1 MRPKSR
7 FALALLPFSLGLS
20 ALALLPFSL
29 GLSAVALLPF
39 LLAAPAAAED
49 CSISYE
55 WKLDTAKKALAAH
68 PEDRL
73 YEFTDD
79 QLAGFKAGLMA
90 EAKEMNVQLL
100 IDAVPHVH
108 NVLVL
113 EYPGGAELGFM
124 FDDCFIGPDKI
135 TPERWNEMKGW
146 AHIEKGTGTGTG
158 TQPEPQSSRRF
169 NFPGSYLLRI

>member
-1 MRPKSR
+1 
-7 FALALLPFSLGLS
+7 
-20 ALALLPFSL
+20 
-29 GLSAVALLPF
+29 
-39 LLAAPAAAED
+39 
-49 CSISYE
+49 
-55 WKLDTAKKALAAH
+55 
-68 PEDRL
+68 
-73 YEFTDD
+73 
-79 QLAGFKAGLMA
+79 MA

-124 FDDCFIGPDKI
+124 FDDCFVGPDKI

-146 AHIEKGTGTGTG
+146 AHLDNSILPST
-158 TQPEPQSSRRF
+158 PEPQSSKRF